1 MEDTSSNSNIEW
13 KNKKG
18 FGVTE
23 KLTRKTDVKKSLKH
37 EAKEKKAVA
46 TTSVPRP
53 ADLPKGLKK
62 IRKKIKEVYDDE
74 EEEEYYEISPLDLN
88 NSLMNA
94 LYEDEKRTLQQ
105 KNTLNVQKMQQ
116 TVGNMEAVLVADKMI
131 KESGLKGLANKTVAT
146 NVHDV
151 TLLDNSVEKILSD
164 EMKNRKI
171 SSTKRLSKS
180 ETVTM
185 LRGIDRI
192 RKMAVAADE
201 SQTKAL
207 QNLKIEEVITAGE
220 KATDDRDV
228 AELILKKSG
237 RKSKKNIDAVV
248 KKSKEQ
254 KETKKQTI
262 KPKEDKRR
270 NLSAKDI
277 FRD

>member
-1 MEDTSSNSNIEW
+1 
-13 KNKKG
+13 
-18 FGVTE
+18 
-23 KLTRKTDVKKSLKH
+23 
-37 EAKEKKAVA
+37 
-46 TTSVPRP
+46 
-53 ADLPKGLKK
+53 
-62 IRKKIKEVYDDE
+62 
-74 EEEEYYEISPLDLN
+74 
-88 NSLMNA
+88 
-94 LYEDEKRTLQQ
+94 
-105 KNTLNVQKMQQ
+105 
-116 TVGNMEAVLVADKMI
+116 
-131 KESGLKGLANKTVAT
+131 
-146 NVHDV
+146 
-151 TLLDNSVEKILSD
+151 
-164 EMKNRKI
+164 
-171 SSTKRLSKS
+171 
-180 ETVTM
+180 M

-262 KPKEDKRR
+262 KPKENKRR